1 MVKLLLT
8 IYKNCFKNV
17 YGLLKLKNKTKK
29 KTLCTYIQI
38 YSFYS
43 SDSFLPTL

>member
-17 YGLLKLKNKTKK
+17 YGLLKFKK
-29 KTLCTYIQI
+29 KKKIIMYIYPNIQLLQ
-38 YSFYS
+38 F
-43 SDSFLPTL
+43 